1 MLNGW
6 GARSIFKFSW
16 FSRLL
21 FRIDGWNFQGYILHI
36 STKFN
41 KSCSLVGMLDRFL
54 DFHIVNLKGFMVYF
68 SKVLCLFLLHCSI
81 REEGRGQ
88 FILSVYAERPWNPD
102 LSGKFVHGYLNYLE
116 NSKWERVL
124 RKQMMT
130 FFSSRTLTYSAALCA
145 LVLKVFKISQN
156 KKGRISFNTH
166 SLRQL
171 RKWILSL
178 CPIPIFLFFFFFAT
192 IMMSSFFFH

>member
-1 MLNGW
+1 M
-6 GARSIFKFSW
+6 I
-16 FSRLL
+16 
-21 FRIDGWNFQGYILHI
+21 
-36 STKFN
+36 
-41 KSCSLVGMLDRFL
+41 
-54 DFHIVNLKGFMVYF
+54 YF
-68 SKVLCLFLLHCSI
+68 SKVLCLFFITLLYQ
-81 REEGRGQ
+81 GGDNGQ
-88 FILSVYAERPWNPD
+88 FNLRVFAERSWKAD

-124 RKQMMT
+124 IKQILT

-178 CPIPIFLFFFFFAT
+178 CPIPILLLFCPLLP
-192 IMMSSFFFH
+192 